1 MKVAA
6 QILDFVRSIVVK
18 FLICNRVHNDQ
29 TGSQTQSGAASLPSL
44 LSRQMLLS
52 FKSRSIVV
60 LAIIVATILIAGCEK
75 SGVNQSEVNHMLKTM
90 TKENV
95 RAPKTMFWIEELLFN
110 PSLANNYRDDETLKF
125 WKSFREAYPF
135 GLQGIAVS
143 EVRTDGSSSVVVAEP
158 PPHVTFDDI
167 KKVIPDASIQ
177 TTPVGHD
184 GYLYDVVGTIEG
196 GNEQINSK
204 LRLLNILLYRT
215 DYKAY
220 VYQEPF
226 RKGWRDSARFPLEVQ
241 VSAAELHKWLY
252 ATGARFVP
260 ISESEGTTL
269 TLEQLLAE
277 KVSKVYRLYS
287 KGLVVWWI
295 PDGVTVS
302 DCVEEIRMFALES
315 DLVVGAV
322 KNGGIMLIARQR
334 ILPYD
339 LLPPLRAET
348 IALLASVSTKQE
360 LSQSYQ
366 RNHPGAGTY
375 SAGFDWA
382 PILLSPELV
391 DTEYGHIL
399 NIADQLLKGWSQHGE
414 VKYENFPYQPP
425 MNWPF
430 PKAISDIVSSKF
442 NKHSITFNWNTTGA
456 GYIVSI
462 GQVQVYVPFRTGA
475 LPISYIPGED
485 MSLAPEIAHY
495 EDQAYEWYANLNNPI
510 LVRVVQYA
518 AIYQAFNN
526 MAANIATENA
536 PKSDVQTRGLVKA
549 MNGLWHGVDKVDN
562 NSLNKLAENTAITR
576 RVQKTPLI
584 SLSRQF
590 DIPDD
595 LLQSMDSS
603 EKLTSE
609 MLLKAYLEQV
619 IKKELSDEF
628 AAWKG
633 LTPVQRNEIKQVSLS
648 LEQEGMNE
656 DISENLHRLTMFLQV
671 VAEKEKIVD
680 KYVAAVP
687 SSGYSWIHT
696 PSVVMS
702 NPGENHSLAIGGHNL
717 RAATTKFVSVSDQKV
732 AQGTIQ
738 ITNKSIELN
747 AADIG
752 RAPHLARKVERDIRS
767 GKTISAIEAE
777 ASDVLKHAPAS
788 QTRTSAQA
796 LKLPGHHTDQVPIS
810 PRVKSITSEVPA
822 EVQMM
827 LGDVSHFPQRIAI
840 VNHNNYF
847 WVSGP
852 NGKPTIPT
860 TNLADASYLA
870 SLMTK
875 NNRGS
880 LGSKPMEFQ
889 FSNLND
895 IDREVLLKNLRL
907 NAKRGKHDYS
917 DDIVAIIGAERNGFF
932 KSFSSHDYD
941 FKNPKISIKRQQI
954 INDMRVSQVIV
965 ELNPKRTG
973 ISKAIIEFWIKVK
986 ITSPKTLLADIASA
1000 IKTRSEQIF
1009 ARIASGEIRQGSLDP
1024 LVMLKHEANR
1034 LKAQYN
1040 CEIEIKVH
1048 DARKDWWLATTGN
1061 GAAYA

>member
-1 MKVAA
+1 M
-6 QILDFVRSIVVK
+6 
-18 FLICNRVHNDQ
+18 
-29 TGSQTQSGAASLPSL
+29 
-44 LSRQMLLS
+44 S

-603 EKLTSE
+603 
-609 MLLKAYLEQV
+609 
-619 IKKELSDEF
+619 D
-628 AAWKG
+628 
-633 LTPVQRNEIKQVSLS
+633 
-648 LEQEGMNE
+648 
-656 DISENLHRLTMFLQV
+656 
-671 VAEKEKIVD
+671 
-680 KYVAAVP
+680 
-687 SSGYSWIHT
+687 
-696 PSVVMS
+696 
-702 NPGENHSLAIGGHNL
+702 
-717 RAATTKFVSVSDQKV
+717 
-732 AQGTIQ
+732 Q